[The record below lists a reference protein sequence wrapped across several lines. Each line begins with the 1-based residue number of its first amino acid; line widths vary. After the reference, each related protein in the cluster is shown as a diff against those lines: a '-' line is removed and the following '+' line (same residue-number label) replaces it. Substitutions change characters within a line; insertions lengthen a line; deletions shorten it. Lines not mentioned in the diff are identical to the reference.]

1 MKRVSFTPLC
11 FSFLLSASGILLG
24 QSQAIIWGSEL
35 SGGRFIDSRGDDI
48 TLGDGSFTDGGFA
61 FELGTFAAGFEPTAA
76 NTSDWVA
83 NWRVFDAVVAAD
95 EDPMDAFFAL
105 DATTSAFSAVDDVT
119 FDGFSLSGDSSVSS
133 GADFTEGEQGYV
145 FVRNSNDTTAGSE
158 WLLYTNEEW
167 TFPFVAE
174 ESHAPLLVEWLIE
187 GSDEAVFGA
196 VNDTIVGAGERSS
209 IETNFLAQTFTFV
222 PEPSSLSLLLLG
234 GLLTLRRE
242 RKSV

>member
-1 MKRVSFTPLC
+1 M
-11 FSFLLSASGILLG
+11 FLFEIAMILR
-24 QSQAIIWGSEL
+24 QVQ
-35 SGGRFIDSRGDDI
+35 
-48 TLGDGSFTDGGFA
+48 
-61 FELGTFAAGFEPTAA
+61 
-76 NTSDWVA
+76 N
-83 NWRVFDAVVAAD
+83 
-95 EDPMDAFFAL
+95 
-105 DATTSAFSAVDDVT
+105 
-119 FDGFSLSGDSSVSS
+119 GFSIQ
-133 GADFTEGEQGYV
+133 T
-145 FVRNSNDTTAGSE
+145 
-158 WLLYTNEEW
+158 EW